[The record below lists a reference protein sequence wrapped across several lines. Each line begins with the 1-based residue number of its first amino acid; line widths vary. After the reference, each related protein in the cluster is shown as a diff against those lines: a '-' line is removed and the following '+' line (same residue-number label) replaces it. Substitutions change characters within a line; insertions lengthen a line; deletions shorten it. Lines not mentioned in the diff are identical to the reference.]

1 MPHQTLYGINT
12 WDLFCTLYIIGIHR
26 VNPQNAPGLRPW
38 ENSLHASLGLRGPLL
53 GPFWF
58 LLLGQVHP
66 LGSLLWLCLSHG
78 DRSNNIPTI
87 NHSKFT
93 EICHWRDIILKG
105 RMYSIQCSSVMAIL
119 WPILWPI
126 LWSWKQWPFPTTATA
141 ATIEACSSYWNP
153 FGIPYTFPFR
163 CLLEIVPQNIH
174 ATTIGSLSTGRVEKK
189 CQPPALRI
197 ILSITRKD

>member
-1 MPHQTLYGINT
+1 MPQAFGHGKIHCIPALDSEDRCSGH
-12 WDLFCTLYIIGIHR
+12 FCSFSWASFIR
-26 VNPQNAPGLRPW
+26 W
-38 ENSLHASLGLRGPLL
+38 EACCGYA
-53 GPFWF
+53 W
-58 LLLGQVHP
+58 VT
-66 LGSLLWLCLSHG
+66 

-87 NHSKFT
+87 NHPKFT
-93 EICHWRDIILKG
+93 EICQWGDIILKG
-105 RMYSIQCSSVMAIL
+105 RMYSIQCSSGMA
-119 WPILWPI
+119 ILWPI

-174 ATTIGSLSTGRVEKK
+174 ATTIGSLSTGRVEKN
-189 CQPPALRI
+189 CQAAALRI